1 MTFPTFSQMV
11 ARYRDGFL
19 SPAPFAAGEC
29 HEPEW
34 ERLIL
39 RYRSCVIALFQGLVI
54 FWALILAWLLRFNFL
69 LPYRLLLFSAAPVLI
84 AIRLGAIS
92 RFGLLHGW
100 WRYTDI
106 DDAVSIVK
114 AIAAGSAIFV
124 LFMRFVLGIV
134 AFPRTIYILE
144 PLLSVL
150 FLAGVRVFS
159 RILAETIRKSTSP
172 LTELIL
178 IGAGSVAQIT
188 IREMSRVGSGYR
200 VIACVDDDRSKT
212 GIKIHGV
219 PVVGTV
225 DELPAFSARHG
236 IHEVLIAVRAATGK
250 QMQRFVEICGEAGM
264 KFKTVPSLG
273 DILSGRI
280 SVSQFRDVRLEDLL
294 GRDIVQIDLESVRR
308 QIEGQVVLVTGA
320 AGSIGSELCRQILQY
335 RPDKLVC
342 LDQNETGIFYLQL
355 ELSKQEG
362 RSQLIF
368 CVADVGDRDR
378 MSNLLAEHKPEIVFH
393 AAAYKHVPMMEANVY
408 EAVKNNVFGLLSLL
422 EIAEHNGCPSF
433 VLISSDKAV
442 NPTNVMGVTKR
453 LGELIISCRR
463 TSRMRCV
470 SVRFGNVLGSSG
482 SVVPVFQKQIR
493 DNQQLTITHPDIVR
507 FFMTTCEA
515 VSLVLQGFAIGNHGD
530 TLLLDM
536 GEPVR
541 ILDLAKTLI
550 RLSGKSEQEVGIRFT
565 GLRDGEKLFE
575 ELSYPTEKIH
585 PTLFPKIRRV
595 CGTPQREDELK
606 RHLAQLR
613 AILHENGAAA
623 IRAKLKEIVPEYR
636 NDVTPLP
643 EDRRSVLGLEVT
655 STKTFSRLQR
665 TSENAPAIPRQATKV
680 LEID

>member
-1 MTFPTFSQMV
+1 
-11 ARYRDGFL
+11 
-19 SPAPFAAGEC
+19 
-29 HEPEW
+29 
-34 ERLIL
+34 
-39 RYRSCVIALFQGLVI
+39 
-54 FWALILAWLLRFNFL
+54 
-69 LPYRLLLFSAAPVLI
+69 
-84 AIRLGAIS
+84 
-92 RFGLLHGW
+92 
-100 WRYTDI
+100 
-106 DDAVSIVK
+106 
-114 AIAAGSAIFV
+114 
-124 LFMRFVLGIV
+124 
-134 AFPRTIYILE
+134 
-144 PLLSVL
+144 
-150 FLAGVRVFS
+150 
-159 RILAETIRKSTSP
+159 
-172 LTELIL
+172 
-178 IGAGSVAQIT
+178 GAGSVAQIT

-225 DELPAFSARHG
+225 DELPAFGERHG
-236 IHEVLIAVRAATGK
+236 IHEVLIAVRAATGR

-294 GRDIVQIDLESVRR
+294 GRDTVQIDLESVRK
-308 QIEGQVVLVTGA
+308 QIAGQDIVVTGA

-335 RPDKLVC
+335 RPGKLIC

-355 ELSKQEG
+355 ELSKHEC

-378 MSNLLAEHKPEIVFH
+378 MSNLLGEHKPQIIFH
-393 AAAYKHVPMMEANVY
+393 AAAYKHVPMMETNAY
-408 EAVKNNVFGLLSLL
+408 EAVKNNVFGLLNLL
-422 EIAEHNGCPSF
+422 EIAENNGCPSF

-493 DNQQLTITHPDIVR
+493 ENQPVTITHPDIVR
-507 FFMTTCEA
+507 FFMTTREA

-550 RLSGKSEQEVGIRFT
+550 RLSGKSEQEVGVRFT

-575 ELSYPTEKIH
+575 ELSYPTERLH
-585 PTLFPKIRRV
+585 PTSFPKISRV
-595 CGTPQREDELK
+595 CGTPQRGDELR
-606 RHLAQLR
+606 RHLAQLKT
-613 AILHENGAAA
+613 ILYENGPTA
-623 IRAKLKEIVPEYR
+623 IRTKLKEIVPEYC
-636 NDVTPLP
+636 NDLAPMP
-643 EDRRSVLGLEVT
+643 EDGRIVPRLEAT
-655 STKTFSRLQR
+655 SSETFSRLR
-665 TSENAPAIPRQATKV
+665 RAPENAPSHPAPSN
-680 LEID
+680 

>member
-1 MTFPTFSQMV
+1 MSMSFQTFSQMV
-11 ARYRDGFL
+11 ARYRTGFL
-19 SPAPFAAGEC
+19 SPAPFVVGEG
-29 HEPEW
+29 HEAEW
-34 ERLIL
+34 GRSVL
-39 RYRSCVIALFQGLVI
+39 RYRSCFIAVFQGLVI
-54 FWALILAWLLRFNFL
+54 FCALILAWLLRFNFL

-84 AIRLGAIS
+84 AIRLGAIA

-114 AIAAGSAIFV
+114 AIAAGSAVFV
-124 LFMRFVLGIV
+124 LCMRFVLGIV
-134 AFPRTIYILE
+134 AFPRTIYVLE

-150 FLAGVRVFS
+150 FLAGIRVLS
-159 RILAETIRKSTSP
+159 RILAETIRKSATP
-172 LTELIL
+172 LTEVIL

-188 IREMSRVGSGYR
+188 IREMSRAGTGYR
-200 VIACVDDDRSKT
+200 VVACVDDDRSKT

-219 PVVGTV
+219 PVIGTV
-225 DELPAFSARHG
+225 DELPAFGARHG
-236 IHEVLIAVRAATGK
+236 IHEVLIAVRSATGK
-250 QMQRFVEICGEAGM
+250 QMQRFVDICGEAGM

-273 DILSGRI
+273 DILSGRT

-294 GRDIVQIDLESVRR
+294 GRDPVEIDLESVRK
-308 QIEGQVVLVTGA
+308 QIVGQVVVVTGA

-335 RPDKLVC
+335 RPGKLIC

-362 RSQLIF
+362 RSQLVF
-368 CVADVGDRDR
+368 CVTDVGDRDR
-378 MSNLLAEHKPEIVFH
+378 MSNLLAEHKPQIIFH
-393 AAAYKHVPMMEANVY
+393 AAAYKHVPMMETNVY
-408 EAVKNNVFGLLSLL
+408 EAVKNNVFALLNLL
-422 EIAEHNGCPSF
+422 EIAEQNGCPSF

-493 DNQQLTITHPDIVR
+493 DNHQLTITHPDITR
-507 FFMTTCEA
+507 FFMTTREA

-541 ILDLAKTLI
+541 IIDLARTLI
-550 RLSGKSEQEVGIRFT
+550 RLSGKSEHEVGIRFT
-565 GLRDGEKLFE
+565 GLREGEKLFE

-585 PTLFPKIRRV
+585 STSFPKIRRV
-595 CGTPQREDELK
+595 CGTPQRGDDLK
-606 RHLAQLR
+606 RHLGQLR
-613 AILHENGAAA
+613 TTLSEKGTAA
-623 IRAKLKEIVPEYR
+623 IRTKLKEIVPEYR
-636 NDVTPLP
+636 NDVAALP
-643 EDRRSVLGLEVT
+643 EDAGILFGLELT
-655 STKTFSRLQR
+655 STRTFSRLQR
-665 TSENAPAIPRQATKV
+665 TSEKTSKHPAQRI
-680 LEID
+680 

>member
-1 MTFPTFSQMV
+1 MV
-11 ARYRDGFL
+11 ARYRLDFI
-19 SPAPFAAGEC
+19 SPAQIVAGEC
-29 HEPEW
+29 REAKW
-34 ERLIL
+34 GRLIL
-39 RYRSCVIALFQGLVI
+39 RYRSCLIALFQGLVI
-54 FWALILAWLLRFNFL
+54 FCALILAWLLRFNFL

-84 AIRLGAIS
+84 AIRLGAIARS
-92 RFGLLHGW
+92 GLLHGW

-106 DDAVSIVK
+106 DDVVCIVK
-114 AIAAGSAIFV
+114 AIASGSVVFIV
-124 LFMRFVLGIV
+124 CMRFAMGIV
-134 AFPRTIYILE
+134 AFPRTIYVLE

-150 FLAGVRVFS
+150 FLAGIRVCS
-159 RILAETIRKSTSP
+159 RILAETIRKSANP
-172 LTELIL
+172 LTEVIL
-178 IGAGSVAQIT
+178 IGAGSVAQII
-188 IREMSRVGSGYR
+188 IREMSREGSGYR

-225 DELPAFSARHG
+225 DELPEFVARHG

-294 GRDIVQIDLESVRR
+294 GREPVEIDLESVRK
-308 QIEGQVVLVTGA
+308 QIAGQVVMVTGA

-335 RPDKLVC
+335 RPGKLIC

-355 ELSKQEG
+355 ELSKQEFS
-362 RSQLIF
+362 SQLVF
-368 CVADVGDRDR
+368 CVTDVGDRDR
-378 MSNLLAEHKPEIVFH
+378 MSNLLAEHKPQIIFH
-393 AAAYKHVPMMEANVY
+393 AAAYKHVPMMETNVY
-408 EAVKNNVFGLLSLL
+408 EAVKNNVFGLLNLL
-422 EIAEHNGCPSF
+422 EIAEQNGCPSF

-470 SVRFGNVLGSSG
+470 SVRFGNVLGSNG
-482 SVVPVFQKQIR
+482 SVVPIFQKQIR
-493 DNQQLTITHPDIVR
+493 NNQQLTITHPDIVR
-507 FFMTTCEA
+507 FFMTTREA

-541 ILDLAKTLI
+541 ITDLAKTLI

-575 ELSYPTEKIH
+575 ELSYPTEKIQA
-585 PTLFPKIRRV
+585 TSFPKIKRV
-595 CGTPQREDELK
+595 CGTPHRGGDL
-606 RHLAQLR
+606 RLHLTQLR
-613 AILHENGAAA
+613 TILNEKGAAA
-623 IRAKLKEIVPEYR
+623 IRTKLKEIVPEYR

-643 EDRRSVLGLEVT
+643 EEKEILFELEVP
-655 STKTFSRLQR
+655 SARTFSRLQR
-665 TSENAPAIPRQATKV
+665 TSENAPSHPV
-680 LEID
+680 PGN

>member
-1 MTFPTFSQMV
+1 MTFPTFSQMF
-11 ARYRDGFL
+11 ARYRPGFL
-19 SPAPFAAGEC
+19 SPAQRGVDKC

-34 ERLIL
+34 GRLVL
-39 RYRSCVIALFQGLVI
+39 RYRSCFMALFQGLVI
-54 FWALILAWLLRFNFL
+54 FCALILSWLLRFNFL
-69 LPYRLLLFSAAPVLI
+69 FPYRLLLFSAAPVLI
-84 AIRLGAIS
+84 AIRLGAIA
-92 RFGLLHGW
+92 RCGLLHGW

-114 AIAAGSAIFV
+114 AIAAGSV
-124 LFMRFVLGIV
+124 LFIVCMRFVLGIV
-134 AFPRTIYILE
+134 AFPRTIYVLE
-144 PLLSVL
+144 PLLSLL

-159 RILAETIRKSTSP
+159 RILAETIRKSAAP
-172 LTELIL
+172 LTEVIL

-188 IREMSRVGSGYR
+188 IREMSRVGTGYR

-219 PVVGTV
+219 PVIGTV
-225 DELPAFSARHG
+225 DELPAFGARYG
-236 IHEVLIAVRAATGK
+236 IHEVLIAVRSATGK
-250 QMQRFVEICGEAGM
+250 QMRRFVEICGEAGM

-294 GRDIVQIDLESVRR
+294 GRDPVKIDLESVRKR
-308 QIEGQVVLVTGA
+308 IAGQVVMVTGA
-320 AGSIGSELCRQILQY
+320 AGSIGSELCRQILQD
-335 RPDKLVC
+335 RPGKLIC

-355 ELSKQEG
+355 ELSKQE
-362 RSQLIF
+362 RHSELVF
-368 CVADVGDRDR
+368 RVTDVGDHDR
-378 MSNLLAEHKPEIVFH
+378 MSSLLAEHKPQIIFH
-393 AAAYKHVPMMEANVY
+393 AAAYKHVPMMETNVY
-408 EAVKNNVFGLLSLL
+408 EAVKNNVFALLNLL
-422 EIAEHNGCPSF
+422 EIAERNGCPSF

-463 TSRMRCV
+463 SSSMRCV

-575 ELSYPTEKIH
+575 ELSYPTENIH
-585 PTLFPKIRRV
+585 PTSFPKIRRV
-595 CGTPQREDELK
+595 CGAPHRGEDLR

-613 AILHENGAAA
+613 SILYENGPAA

-636 NDVTPLP
+636 NDVAPLP
-643 EDRRSVLGLEVT
+643 EDRRIVLGLEVT
-655 STKTFSRLQR
+655 SKATFSRLQR
-665 TSENAPAIPRQATKV
+665 TPEKEPSQPVPSN
-680 LEID
+680 